1 MYCAHFVADR
11 CHSCQWLDKPYQ
23 TQLALKQQ
31 QLAQLLLPL
40 QPFQLLPAVTSAEQQ
55 FRYKAKMVVLGTSE
69 QPLLGIVNPQGDAL
83 DLADCP
89 LYPPSFSPVFSALK
103 DFIKLAKLQPYQ
115 VAERR
120 GELKF
125 ILLSQSQ
132 HSGRFMLRF
141 VLRSKNHLAVIQKF
155 LPQLLTQLP
164 QLEVVSINLQP
175 QHAALLEGA
184 EEIVLTE
191 QKLLREQLNQVPLYL
206 TPQSFFQTNPTVAA
220 ALYRTAAAWALEL
233 QQQGEPLTQLWDLF
247 CGVGGFGLH
256 LASGLK
262 QQTQQAPSLVGIE
275 IAAAAIGSARQAAA
289 ELGLTQVSFQA
300 LDSAA
305 FASAAAQAPDLLV
318 VNPPRR
324 GLGAALCQDISR
336 LQPRWLMYSSCNAQ
350 SLAADLQQL
359 TGYQLVKVQLFD
371 LFAHSSHSEVL
382 TLLKRNEVV
391 S

>member
-1 MYCAHFVADR
+1 MHCAHFMADR

-31 QLAQLLLPL
+31 QLAQLLLPW
-40 QPFQLLPAVTSAEQQ
+40 QPFQLLPAVASAEQH
-55 FRYKAKMVVLGTSE
+55 FRYKAKMVVLGTTES
-69 QPLLGIVNPQGDAL
+69 PLLGIVNRQGEMV

-89 LYPPSFSPVFSALK
+89 LYPAAFAPVFSAIK
-103 DFIKLAKLQPYQ
+103 DVIRLAKLEPYQ
-115 VAERR
+115 VTVRR

-141 VLRSKNHLAVIQKF
+141 VLRSKNHQAALQKHLPALLA
-155 LPQLLTQLP
+155 QLP
-164 QLEVVSINLQP
+164 ALEVVSINLQP

-184 EEIVLTE
+184 EEIILTA
-191 QKLLREQLNQVPLYL
+191 QPLLREQLNQVPLYL

-220 ALYRTAAAWALEL
+220 ALYRTAAQWAVQL
-233 QQQGEPLTQLWDLF
+233 QQQGAALNRIWDLF

-256 LASGLK
+256 VASALK
-262 QQTQQAPSLVGIE
+262 AHTQDESKLVGIE
-275 IAAAAIGSARQAAA
+275 IAAAAIASAKQAAA
-289 ELGLTQVSFQA
+289 ELALQQVSFQA

-336 LQPRWLMYSSCNAQ
+336 LQPRWLIYSSCNAQ

-359 TGYQLVKVQLFD
+359 SGYQLIKVQLFD
-371 LFAHSSHSEVL
+371 LFAHSSHCEVL
-382 TLLKRNEVV
+382 TLLKKC
-391 S
+391 

>member
-1 MYCAHFVADR
+1 MHCAHFLADR

-40 QPFQLLPAVTSAEQQ
+40 QPFQLLPAVASAEQH
-55 FRYKAKMVVLGTSE
+55 FRYKAKMVVLGTTES
-69 QPLLGIVNPQGDAL
+69 PLLGIVNQQGEMV

-89 LYPPSFSPVFSALK
+89 LYPPAFAPVFSAIK
-103 DFIKLAKLQPYQ
+103 DVIRLAKLEPYQ
-115 VAERR
+115 VAARR

-141 VLRSKNHLAVIQKF
+141 VLRSRNHQAALQKHLPTLLA
-155 LPQLLTQLP
+155 QLP
-164 QLEVVSINLQP
+164 ALEVVSINLQP

-184 EEIVLTE
+184 EEIILTA
-191 QKLLREQLNQVPLYL
+191 QPLLREQLNQVPLYL

-220 ALYRTAAAWALEL
+220 ALYRTAAQWAVQL
-233 QQQGEPLTQLWDLF
+233 QQQGAALNRIWDLF

-256 LASGLK
+256 VASALK
-262 QQTQQAPSLVGIE
+262 AHTQGEPELVGIE
-275 IAAAAIGSARQAAA
+275 IAAAAIASAKQAAA
-289 ELGLTQVSFQA
+289 ELALHRVSFQA

-336 LQPRWLMYSSCNAQ
+336 LQPRWLIYSSCNAQ

-359 TGYQLVKVQLFD
+359 SGYQLIQVQLFD

-382 TLLKRNEVV
+382 TLLKKC
-391 S
+391 

>member
-1 MYCAHFVADR
+1 MHCAHFLADR

-40 QPFQLLPAVTSAEQQ
+40 QPFQLLPAVASAEQH
-55 FRYKAKMVVLGTSE
+55 FRYKAKMVVLGTTES
-69 QPLLGIVNPQGDAL
+69 PLLGIVNQQGEMV

-89 LYPPSFSPVFSALK
+89 LYPPAFAPVFSAIK
-103 DFIKLAKLQPYQ
+103 DVIRLAKLEPYQ
-115 VAERR
+115 VAARR

-141 VLRSKNHLAVIQKF
+141 VLRSKNHQAALQKHLPALLA
-155 LPQLLTQLP
+155 QLP
-164 QLEVVSINLQP
+164 ALEVVSINLQP

-184 EEIVLTE
+184 EEIILTA
-191 QKLLREQLNQVPLYL
+191 QPLLREQLNQVPLYL

-220 ALYRTAAAWALEL
+220 ALYRTAAQWAVQL
-233 QQQGEPLTQLWDLF
+233 QQQGAALNRIWDLF

-256 LASGLK
+256 VASALK
-262 QQTQQAPSLVGIE
+262 AHTQGEPELVGIE
-275 IAAAAIGSARQAAA
+275 IAAAAIASAKQAAA
-289 ELGLTQVSFQA
+289 ELALHRVSFQA

-336 LQPRWLMYSSCNAQ
+336 LQPRWLIYSSCNAQ

-359 TGYQLVKVQLFD
+359 SGYQLIQVQLFD

-382 TLLKRNEVV
+382 TLLKKC
-391 S
+391 